1 MRRAPISAPAPGPN
15 GRMKRTGCCGQAW
28 VWASAGGVDKVRI
41 AKRETTRTQSFD
53 IFQVLMRGMT
63 AGRQSDFTTSVDDR
77 ATISVCSLSP
87 LGERVGVRGLQNYRE
102 IVTPHPTPLPM
113 GEWIDMQRQK
123 ILVLLQLFML
133 TPSPSS
139 CRRLHVGSISAPRGS
154 CGRALPL

>member
-113 GEWIDMQRQK
+113 GED
-123 ILVLLQLFML
+123 L
-133 TPSPSS
+133 
-139 CRRLHVGSISAPRGS
+139 LHVLDNFVVATNTYVTFN
-154 CGRALPL
+154 LPAASQD

>member
-1 MRRAPISAPAPGPN
+1 MRRAPIAAPAPGPN

-87 LGERVGVRGLQNYRE
+87 LGERVGLRGLQNYRD
-102 IVTPHPTPLPM
+102 IVTPYPTPLPM
-113 GEWIDMQRQK
+113 GENSPHTPQQVCCRYCD
-123 ILVLLQLFML
+123 LSYCQL
-133 TPSPSS
+133 
-139 CRRLHVGSISAPRGS
+139 
-154 CGRALPL
+154 

>member
-28 VWASAGGVDKVRI
+28 VCVCACTGGADTARI
-41 AKRETTRTQSFD
+41 ARRVTRGTQSFD
-53 IFQVLMRGMT
+53 IS
-63 AGRQSDFTTSVDDR
+63 QSPDARDFTMSVDDR

-139 CRRLHVGSISAPRGS
+139 C
-154 CGRALPL
+154 